1 MLTLIEQQLV
11 PDVNKA
17 CAGDLASFERLIQR
31 CRQTVTGIALA
42 IVKDLDASEEVA
54 QQVFIHVWQ
63 QLGTLREPASFLPW
77 VRQITRY
84 RAYNYLRDNR
94 VNQQVVGDEAELLLA
109 QFADPSAEI
118 ADNLQRSQQ
127 NVLIQQ
133 LIDDLPDDSR
143 EIVLLYYREEQS
155 SQQVAELL
163 GLSDANVRKKLSR
176 VREILK
182 EQLLSRYG
190 NLLLSTAPGLGFS
203 AMVAAMLVTVSP
215 PAAAAGA
222 AFAASGSSTTAN
234 ASLFGKWGLLLS
246 GAMIGSLAGVAGV
259 YFGMKSVLNNAANAQ
274 ERLVLRR
281 LRTQTVLWVL
291 FSGVLLML
299 GYELT
304 DSAWG
309 PLGAFVIFIVGLV
322 VSNLRLARII
332 GPRMAEQ
339 ARLDPIAAQR
349 QHKNKIGCAIGT
361 AIGFIAATAGI
372 IYNMFETGRL

>member
-11 PDVNKA
+11 PDVTKA
-17 CAGDLASFERLIQR
+17 SAGDLASFERLIQR

-109 QFADPSAEI
+109 QFADPTAEV
-118 ADNLQRSQQ
+118 ADNLQRDQQ
-127 NVLIQQ
+127 NLLIQQ
-133 LIDDLPDDSR
+133 LIDGLPEDSR

-176 VREILK
+176 VRELLK
-182 EQLLSRYG
+182 DQLLSRYG
-190 NLLLSTAPGLGFS
+190 NLLLSTAPGIGFS
-203 AMVAAMLVTVSP
+203 AMLASLLVTASP

-222 AFAASGSSTTAN
+222 AFAASGSSAN
-234 ASLFGKWGLLLS
+234 ASWLGKLGLLLS
-246 GAMIGSLAGVAGV
+246 GAMIGAMAGVAGV
-259 YFGMKSVLNNAANAQ
+259 YFGMQAVLKNTKDES
-274 ERLVLRR
+274 ERVALRR
-281 LRTQTVLWVL
+281 IRNQTMAWVV
-291 FSGVLLML
+291 FSGVLLTL
-299 GYELT
+299 GYEMT
-304 DSAWG
+304 SSAWG
-309 PLGAFVIFIVGLV
+309 PLGAFTIFLIGMVILNRRVTTLIAP
-322 VSNLRLARII
+322 RLAEEA
-332 GPRMAEQ
+332 RM
-339 ARLDPIAAQR
+339 DPEVAQR
-349 QHKNKIGCAIGT
+349 QRKNKIGCMIG
-361 AIGFIAATAGI
+361 AAVGFSLGAAGL
-372 IYNMFETGRL
+372 IYNMFEIGRL